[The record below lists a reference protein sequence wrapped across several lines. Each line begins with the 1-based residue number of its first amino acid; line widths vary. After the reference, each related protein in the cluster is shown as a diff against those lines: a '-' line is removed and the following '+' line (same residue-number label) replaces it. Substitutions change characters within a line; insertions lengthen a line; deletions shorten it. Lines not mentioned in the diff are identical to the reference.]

1 MSFEEDLKLI
11 AAAKKSIDDES
22 KNISHN
28 KIRDINLINND
39 ISASGINEE
48 ILDEVDYYILK
59 HINREL
65 GENSDLIV
73 RELINNHEK
82 IQNNYK
88 DFLKLKT
95 LFAETYSAKVR
106 EPMPDK
112 IKNLLNSKS
121 DRRPFKIFSVAG
133 LGSLA
138 ALGWLGTL
146 SLGTIQILGIMATTT
161 VPTAVMRGGPV
172 EDEIDFE
179 ILDINDD
186 CVTFIY
192 ELPDQSSSVT
202 KNICLELE

>member
-39 ISASGINEE
+39 ISTSGINEE

-65 GENSDLIV
+65 DENSDLIV

-88 DFLKLKT
+88 DF
-95 LFAETYSAKVR
+95 
-106 EPMPDK
+106 
-112 IKNLLNSKS
+112 
-121 DRRPFKIFSVAG
+121 
-133 LGSLA
+133 
-138 ALGWLGTL
+138 
-146 SLGTIQILGIMATTT
+146 
-161 VPTAVMRGGPV
+161 
-172 EDEIDFE
+172 
-179 ILDINDD
+179 
-186 CVTFIY
+186 
-192 ELPDQSSSVT
+192 
-202 KNICLELE
+202 